1 MDAYV
6 KVGNDLQL
14 AVRYIM
20 LSKKAFLKQSRC
32 VKVLSK
38 QNELLQQ
45 KVKEI
50 EMNNKELRA
59 LSLLVKQNHTLKK
72 QVLDLTT
79 SEHNEREHV
88 LNEILEYDD
97 STVVFSG
104 EGTASQAD
112 STTSSDVNSTAD
124 EEDEID
130 CPLSPVK
137 RKRIQNK
144 DCGTPSSTKKQ
155 ITSKNNQ
162 QTHVGDVM
170 EGDATGLQ
178 IPVPRRSMR
187 VKKKKVVISEWN
199 AHTGKSI

>member
-1 MDAYV
+1 MVTKTVIMDAYV

-14 AVRYIM
+14 AVKYIM
-20 LSKKAFLKQSRC
+20 LSKRAFLKQSRC

-88 LNEILEYDD
+88 LDEILEYDD
-97 STVVFSG
+97 STVVFS

-124 EEDEID
+124 EEDVID

-137 RKRIQNK
+137 RKRIQTK

-155 ITSKNNQ
+155 IQQKNKP

-178 IPVPRRSMR
+178 IPVPRRSIR
-187 VKKKKVVISEWN
+187 VKKR
-199 AHTGKSI
+199 KSGDK

>member
-187 VKKKKVVISEWN
+187 VKKKKSDD
-199 AHTGKSI
+199 K